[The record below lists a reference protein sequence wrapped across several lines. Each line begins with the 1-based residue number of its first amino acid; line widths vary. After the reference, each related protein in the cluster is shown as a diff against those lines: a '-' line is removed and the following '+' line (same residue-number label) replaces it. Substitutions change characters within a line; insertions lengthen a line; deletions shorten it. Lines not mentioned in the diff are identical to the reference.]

1 MKKIIILLLS
11 FMCLF
16 SQDVSQFKHSNVKSV
31 KERINDVGLLE
42 VQITFYSLV
51 NKKISYKIE
60 WFDKDGFAVKN
71 TIDENYQNIRLLSG
85 QDYIVQKVATNER
98 IKKYKIYIK

>member
-16 SQDVSQFKHSNVKSV
+16 SQDVSQFKHTNVKSV
-31 KERINDVGLLE
+31 KERINDAGLLE
-42 VQITFYSLV
+42 VQITFYSSV
-51 NKKISYKIE
+51 SKKISYKIE
-60 WFDKDGFAVKN
+60 WFDKDGFVVKN